1 MPAANLQPPE
11 ISLVIVPIA
20 EEIMRAALT
29 FILSCVMLTS
39 CFGQSP
45 SEKWQVA
52 TIMNIKAHMPA
63 AGEETPAVRYYVTVR
78 VESTEYVVLYVPPD
92 PNLKDIIGYHPGKDG
107 MVLVGTDTL
116 KYNDILGRTREVP
129 IISRRAISTNS
140 AEKKLDKKVGD

>member
-1 MPAANLQPPE
+1 MPAANLEGPE
-11 ISLVIVPIA
+11 IRLVQLRGF
-20 EEIMRAALT
+20 MRKAMT
-29 FILSCVMLTS
+29 FLFAFVMVAS

-45 SEKWQVA
+45 SGKWQVA

-63 AGEETPAVRYYVTVR
+63 AGEEAPAIRYYVTVR

-116 KYNDILGRTREVP
+116 RYNDILGRTREVP
-129 IISRRAISTNS
+129 IISRRTIPAKSPEINPN
-140 AEKKLDKKVGD
+140 KKK